1 MKEEFDITARA
12 LFDSLLEKSFER
24 TSSEDTELGAYYQPP
39 LEGLDTTELP
49 LLEEEDRDI
58 LMHRDA
64 HFGKSFEMMLEH
76 YEDEGPG
83 SVLDIDP
90 QRIST
95 LMHLEESLGQNLAP
109 YLLQGA
115 DAEKVAQSIR
125 LYNALREQIENKD
138 KFPLVAAIAELILS
152 EEEPEIAA
160 QKAALHGPQL
170 IPYLIQL
177 IGCGVL
183 YDPLF
188 PGYGL
193 SPAIACLTLGKL
205 KAKEAIKLLF
215 GIIGTEN
222 FDTESAAVQGLCLIG
237 APARAFCL
245 AQLASRPITKNNERA
260 AIVASSLECDD
271 ELLDA
276 LITQLEDPDV
286 QKIEGLA
293 TYLVLACAR
302 VPEHFRARFKN
313 LLPLMPEAVRY
324 EMTTIL
330 KSC

>member
-24 TSSEDTELGAYYQPP
+24 TSSEDFESGAYYEPP
-39 LEGLDTTELP
+39 LEGLDTSALP
-49 LLEEEDRDI
+49 LLEEEDREI

-64 HFGKSFEMMLEH
+64 HFGKSFEIMLEH
-76 YEDEGPG
+76 YEDEGVG
-83 SVLDIDP
+83 SILDIDP
-90 QRIST
+90 RRINT
-95 LMHLEESLGQNLAP
+95 LMQLEESLGQNLAP

-125 LYNALREQIENKD
+125 LYNALREQVENKD
-138 KFPLVAAIAELILS
+138 KVPLVAAIGELILS
-152 EEEPEIAA
+152 EDEPELAA
-160 QKAALHGPQL
+160 EHAAHLGPEL

-177 IGCGVL
+177 IRTAVL

-193 SPAIACLTLGKL
+193 SPAKACLTLGKL

-222 FDTESAAVQGLCLIG
+222 FDTESAAVQALTLIG
-237 APARAFCL
+237 EPARAFCL
-245 AQLASRPITKNNERA
+245 SQLAARPITKNNERA
-260 AIVASSLECDD
+260 AIVASSLDCDD
-271 ELLDA
+271 ELVNA
-276 LITQLEDPDV
+276 LITQLEDKDV
-286 QKIEGLA
+286 QKNESLA
-293 TYLVLACAR
+293 TYMVLAIAKI
-302 VPEHFRARFKN
+302 PAHFKARFKH
-313 LLPLMPEAVRY
+313 LLPLVPESVRH